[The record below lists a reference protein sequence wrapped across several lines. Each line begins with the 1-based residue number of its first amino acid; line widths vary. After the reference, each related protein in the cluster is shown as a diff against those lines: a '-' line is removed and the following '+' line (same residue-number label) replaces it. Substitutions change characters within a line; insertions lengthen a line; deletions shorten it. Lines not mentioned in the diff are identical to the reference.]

1 MCDGYVTEK
10 FFNILRADMIPL
22 VMNGADM
29 TKIAPKNSY
38 IDVKDFATIAG
49 DIDSYRITHL
59 QVVFRSRC
67 IHAARVF
74 RPRPVCL
81 VLLVE
86 AAL

>member
-29 TKIAPKNSY
+29 SKIAPKNSY

-49 DIDSYRITHL
+49 DTDLYRI
-59 QVVFRSRC
+59 
-67 IHAARVF
+67 A
-74 RPRPVCL
+74 P
-81 VLLVE
+81 
-86 AAL
+86 